1 MRRILPLH
9 PEKYHYEIEFIHP
22 FEDGNGRLGRL
33 WQTLILTRWR
43 PLFAHVPVESL
54 VHARQTA
61 YYRAIRA
68 GSARRFQWPSS
79 WLDPVRLQESGGL
92 RRSDLRVIERLVTE
106 HQAIHMEAWSEYF
119 NRRSAR
125 E

>member
-1 MRRILPLH
+1 MRRVLPLH
-9 PEKYHYEIEFIHP
+9 PEKYHYEFEFIHP

-79 WLDPVRLQESGGL
+79 GWIQ
-92 RRSDLRVIERLVTE
+92 
-106 HQAIHMEAWSEYF
+106 
-119 NRRSAR
+119 
-125 E
+125 